1 VEGWEKRRQNTE
13 ARSQETGFTR
23 LWLGQKREGI
33 KMRSRKRE
41 SEKTGKKGKTKKRED
56 GITKTP
62 QWSMT
67 AKALHGASP
76 GQIRK
81 QRDFTGRAPVK

>member
-1 VEGWEKRRQNTE
+1 VQRRSRDLLKGGNDGRVEGWEKRRQNTE

-41 SEKTGKKGKTKKRED
+41 IEKTGKKGKTKKRED

-62 QWSMT
+62 FNLNQAGW
-67 AKALHGASP
+67 AW
-76 GQIRK
+76 
-81 QRDFTGRAPVK
+81 QRM